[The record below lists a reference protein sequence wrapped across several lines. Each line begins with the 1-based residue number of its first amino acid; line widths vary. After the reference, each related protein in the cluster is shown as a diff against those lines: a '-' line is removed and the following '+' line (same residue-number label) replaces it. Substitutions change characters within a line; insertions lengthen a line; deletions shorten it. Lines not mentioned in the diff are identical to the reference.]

1 MKNLNSET
9 SGSSYIVRSARSLHF
24 SAGLLSFTKSE
35 RRIMAQ
41 HLGHWT
47 ETIRNPKQMPKIA
60 EKQNLK
66 EHGFSFF

>member
-1 MKNLNSET
+1 
-9 SGSSYIVRSARSLHF
+9 
-24 SAGLLSFTKSE
+24 
-35 RRIMAQ
+35 MAQ

-66 EHGFSFF
+66 EHCFSFFGLTKKQNLYVLVVACGYHPAQLT

>member
-1 MKNLNSET
+1 
-9 SGSSYIVRSARSLHF
+9 
-24 SAGLLSFTKSE
+24 
-35 RRIMAQ
+35 MAP

-66 EHGFSFF
+66 EHGFSFFWIYILKTKIFMCWWSHAGTILPN